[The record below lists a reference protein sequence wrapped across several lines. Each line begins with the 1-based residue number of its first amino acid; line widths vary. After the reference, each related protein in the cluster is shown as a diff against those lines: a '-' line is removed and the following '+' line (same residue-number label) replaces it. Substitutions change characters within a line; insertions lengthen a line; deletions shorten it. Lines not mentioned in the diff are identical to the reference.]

1 MILIGKTYKRQNKLQ
16 LALCK
21 NITATGALVALLT
34 HNLENHLLLRQAGT
48 SRSSRRYTGEKIKYR
63 LVAVPHGNDIA
74 SLFELDPTTLQK
86 TDSFVPR

>member
-1 MILIGKTYKRQNKLQ
+1 M
-16 LALCK
+16 LCVHRGCAR
-21 NITATGALVALLT
+21 TV
-34 HNLENHLLLRQAGT
+34 LRAAFPVQGGSGRA
-48 SRSSRRYTGEKIKYR
+48 SRRNTGEKIKYR